1 MKKQE
6 AVFRM
11 QQLGIMPE
19 CIEAFEN
26 GKLWESET
34 NSIPGAMYELDGK
47 EKALVRKFEQ
57 EYNALVY
64 HVIHTLCNIRNDN
77 HEMYSML
84 YVSNYPEEWEMDR
97 EMLKDN
103 IAYAYVYNAT
113 DPDLSEIGSIAIQP
127 VNGGL
132 VRIG

>member
-1 MKKQE
+1 
-6 AVFRM
+6 
-11 QQLGIMPE
+11 
-19 CIEAFEN
+19 
-26 GKLWESET
+26 
-34 NSIPGAMYELDGK
+34 MYELDGK
-47 EKALVRKFEQ
+47 EKALVHKFEQ

-64 HVIHTLCNIRNDN
+64 HVIHTLCNIRNDE

-113 DPDLSEIGSIAIQP
+113 DPVLSEIGSIAVQP